1 MEKVGDEKQ
10 CFKGLS
16 SHFSGPLVPS
26 LFNSLPFCRLSP
38 PFRGVRQI
46 VFTMANAFMLV
57 DGGIAPQHNNV
68 SKKLRSRFLKKQKK
82 NKQPMQ
88 VINQD
93 SLPWVMFPC
102 KTAEKLLQTLAAFP

>member
-26 LFNSLPFCRLSP
+26 LFISLSSCRLSP

-46 VFTMANAFMLV
+46 VFTMATAFVLV
-57 DGGIAPQHNNV
+57 DGGRAAQHNNV
-68 SKKLRSRFLKKQKK
+68 SKKMYSIVRKPTYAS
-82 NKQPMQ
+82 
-88 VINQD
+88 
-93 SLPWVMFPC
+93 
-102 KTAEKLLQTLAAFP
+102 